1 MKVLIIGSG
10 GREHAL
16 AWAISASPLC
26 DTRFIAPGNPGTA
39 HCGETV
45 GGTLRP
51 EAGRALR
58 DIMETGTYPSKI
70 AAIEGALIREN
81 DRLRR
86 RLAKTAAGGQ
96 VTSSKT
102 EADPEAS

>member
-1 MKVLIIGSG
+1 MSENDSAPPDAPAGGSLPNAVYSK
-10 GREHAL
+10 R
-16 AWAISASPLC
+16 
-26 DTRFIAPGNPGTA
+26 TRARRIAEG
-39 HCGETV
+39 GETV

-86 RLAKTAAGGQ
+86 RLAKTAVSGA
-96 VTSSKT
+96 T
-102 EADPEAS
+102 ASTAAKPPAPDAS

>member
-1 MKVLIIGSG
+1 MSENDSTIPETPAGGSLPNAVYSK
-10 GREHAL
+10 R
-16 AWAISASPLC
+16 
-26 DTRFIAPGNPGTA
+26 TRARRIAEG
-39 HCGETV
+39 GETV

-58 DIMETGTYPSKI
+58 DIMETGAYPSKI

-86 RLAKTAAGGQ
+86 RQAKAAAGG
-96 VTSSKT
+96 VATLPAGA

>member
-1 MKVLIIGSG
+1 MSENDSTPPETLSSGSLPNAVYSK
-10 GREHAL
+10 R
-16 AWAISASPLC
+16 
-26 DTRFIAPGNPGTA
+26 TRARRIAEG
-39 HCGETV
+39 GETV

-96 VTSSKT
+96 VTSSKAET
-102 EADPEAS
+102 DPEAS

>member
-1 MKVLIIGSG
+1 MSENDSTTGETPAGGSLPNAVYSK
-10 GREHAL
+10 R
-16 AWAISASPLC
+16 
-26 DTRFIAPGNPGTA
+26 TRARRIADG
-39 HCGETV
+39 GETV

-58 DIMETGTYPSKI
+58 DIMETEAYPSKI

-96 VTSSKT
+96 VITSSKL
-102 EADPEAS
+102 EADPDAS

>member
-1 MKVLIIGSG
+1 MSENDSTPPDAPAGGSLPNAVYSK
-10 GREHAL
+10 R
-16 AWAISASPLC
+16 
-26 DTRFIAPGNPGTA
+26 TRARRIAEG
-39 HCGETV
+39 GETV

-86 RLAKTAAGGQ
+86 RLAKSAPGGVNASTAAKQ
-96 VTSSKT
+96 P
-102 EADPEAS
+102 DPDAS

>member
-1 MKVLIIGSG
+1 MSENDSTPPETLSSGSLPNAVYSK
-10 GREHAL
+10 R
-16 AWAISASPLC
+16 
-26 DTRFIAPGNPGTA
+26 TRARRIAEG
-39 HCGETV
+39 GETV

-86 RLAKTAAGGQ
+86 RQAKTTAGRQ

>member
-1 MKVLIIGSG
+1 MSENDSTTPETPASGSLPNAVYSK
-10 GREHAL
+10 R
-16 AWAISASPLC
+16 
-26 DTRFIAPGNPGTA
+26 TRARRIAEG
-39 HCGETV
+39 GETV

-96 VTSSKT
+96 VTSST
-102 EADPEAS
+102 AAEADPEAS

>member
-1 MKVLIIGSG
+1 MSENDSTTPETPAGGSLPNAVYSK
-10 GREHAL
+10 R
-16 AWAISASPLC
+16 
-26 DTRFIAPGNPGTA
+26 TRARRIAEG
-39 HCGETV
+39 GETV

-58 DIMETGTYPSKI
+58 DIMETGAYPSKI

-96 VTSSKT
+96 ATSST
-102 EADPEAS
+102 AAEADPEAS